1 MTRYEFSFTGKK
13 PTATEEFSEASVQE
27 LKALIALYELGGVCG
42 EDELLAAAGISKSRL
57 ASALALWQEVG
68 VIAPGAKK
76 NEGSIYGN
84 SVTEEFDTLETSG
97 ELYEETTLEVA
108 ENIRSKSLASLMDEC
123 AAMMGKL
130 MLSPTEV
137 KRISG
142 LCSQYALSEE
152 YVAILA
158 AHLAEKERLTVT
170 RLVSRAIRL
179 TEKDINTPA
188 ELEEYLAEQEREKGV
203 FTALRK
209 ALGIYDRKLSKTEE
223 GYFRK
228 WSTEYGY
235 GSEIIGEAYD
245 IAVMNTGKLS
255 FPYMDTLLSDWNAHT
270 ATTLTA
276 CRERYEEAKRE
287 REAEHNAEREA
298 KKTASFSGTS
308 KKPAKPRYGDFDPEE
323 AFKQALMR
331 SFPMDEIDDEDN

>member
-1 MTRYEFSFTGKK
+1 MTRYEFTFTGKRVSE
-13 PTATEEFSEASVQE
+13 AEEFSEASVQE
-27 LKALIALYELGGVCG
+27 LRALIALYELGGVCD
-42 EDELLAAAGISKSRL
+42 EDELLAASGISKARL
-57 ASALALWQEVG
+57 ASALALWQEAG
-68 VIAPGAKK
+68 VIAQGVDKK
-76 NEGSIYGN
+76 SLYRNKI
-84 SVTEEFDTLETSG
+84 TEEFDTAEAPD

-108 ENIRSKSLASLMDEC
+108 ENIRSKSLASLMDMC

-158 AHLAEKERLTVT
+158 AHLAEKECLTVT

-179 TEKDINTPA
+179 TEKDINTPL
-188 ELEEYLAEQEREKGV
+188 ELEEYLSAMDREKTV
-203 FTALRK
+203 FMTLRK

-228 WSTEYGY
+228 WTDEYGY
-235 GSEIIGEAYD
+235 GSEIVGEAYD
-245 IAVMNTGKLS
+245 ITVMNTGKLS
-255 FPYMDTLLSDWNAHT
+255 FPYMETLLSDWNSHSCT
-270 ATTLTA
+270 SLIA

-287 REAEHNAEREA
+287 RDAEYSAQADTKKSAAKAGKSA
-298 KKTASFSGTS
+298 KKA
-308 KKPAKPRYGDFDPEE
+308 PKPRYGDFDPEE
-323 AFKQALMR
+323 AFKQALLR